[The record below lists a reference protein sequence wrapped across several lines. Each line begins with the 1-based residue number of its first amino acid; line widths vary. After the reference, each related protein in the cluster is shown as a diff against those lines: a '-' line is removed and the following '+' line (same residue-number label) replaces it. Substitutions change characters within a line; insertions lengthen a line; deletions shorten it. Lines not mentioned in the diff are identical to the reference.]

1 MSHPLEQKI
10 AALRRRTRRAAT
22 IYGLSAAAAAVLG
35 VVTVLG
41 LADYCLRFQD
51 RGLRIIASL
60 LALGSLGWA
69 VYRYRSLARKTR
81 LRDIDLALRVERRF
95 PGLEDRLLSSVE
107 FLRQSED
114 DPVAGSAAL
123 RRAVITQTTAESER
137 LDFSQVLDLR
147 PPARAAALLAAVC
160 LAAGMLVVLA
170 PLASRTAVARLI
182 NPLGDT
188 RWPQETHLAIR
199 RPVERV
205 ARGQAFEVEVI
216 DARGVRLPP
225 DVRIHYRYEGPDG
238 KVMEESERM
247 QYADA
252 AMAARRENVLR
263 PFSYRV
269 TGGDDRSMPWMDVDV
284 VDPPAVES
292 LDIRLIPPAYT
303 GWPAEKS
310 GKHIRAIVGTRIEMT
325 GKATRPLESAS
336 LRLEDGKQIHAQVSD
351 DGCEF
356 TLSPTLIVE
365 KSGAYWFDLVDREGL
380 HGGSDDRWDIRA
392 VADAPPTVAIDQPT
406 SNLFVAPQA
415 VVPLRVSAKDDLALR
430 RIDLVFA
437 RSQPTGEKSKEKPEE
452 KSLPLYAGPDKPP
465 LRSASGGAS
474 GDGAM
479 AEGERHVVEHR
490 WELGPLKLMPGVQLN
505 FWATAGDYL
514 PQTGKSEPR
523 QLIVVTPQELQDRI
537 AGRQQMILAELQRAL
552 KMQRSS
558 RAQVEALQIRS
569 AEVGRIEQAD
579 VDRCQAAQ
587 LSQREVSQLLTSRG
601 EGLPMHVFALLA
613 ELENNRIQSGDA
625 QRWMRNLLAEIEQLD
640 REHLTVIGR
649 ELTAAAKTAQIE
661 LQEKARPPQDKTA
674 VTASLVAAGKHQDEA
689 IAALERMLGQL
700 SRWDNYRRFH
710 REISQLLRDQE
721 ELSRRTAEVG
731 RRTLTQEL
739 RDLAP
744 QDSADLKIVSS
755 RQLELARQL
764 DRILQEMDQAGG
776 ELRNSD
782 PSAAETVADA
792 LDEARRLAIGGQMRT
807 AAAQIEQNQ
816 IGQSMAGQ
824 KQIGQDLQEV
834 LDILG
839 NRRQHELAR
848 LVKKLRDAAD
858 DLAAIE
864 QKQAGLRKRLDEGV
878 KEAGESARRAIIGKA
893 GDEQKAIQQEAESL
907 ARRLERLQ
915 AEATKLALL
924 RAAALMGEAGR
935 NADRNDG
942 DAARRRAADAE
953 KALTETRR
961 QLAEALRQAA
971 VELAME
977 QLARLEDNLKHLHG
991 QQQNAIDETKRLH
1004 ALEQSQGE
1012 LTRAQALSLRD
1023 LVRLER
1029 SLQTD
1034 AARLGEQLAGA
1045 GAFEMALTGA
1055 AGDMGRA
1062 AALLDR
1068 RETGDGAQ
1076 RAEHDALRRLDMLL
1090 EALKPEEP
1098 TAESD
1103 GGGGQGNQQ
1112 GPPPGAGIQS
1122 LAELKLLKL
1131 LQHEVN
1137 LRTET
1142 LQQAVAPD
1150 GKPNEQQRRQF
1161 QSLAD
1166 QQGRLADLL
1175 LQLLRPVQQKPEDE
1189 PAGEPI
1195 IPKHFLRS
1203 FPKGGARLAAAG
1215 TDDARLAAADH
1226 RFAAVPAA
1234 ARDPGPTYRRPLN
1247 ETAAVQ
1253 VPIDDELRRELGGA
1267 AQSESDKDANPLLSI
1282 TRQMRDVQA
1291 RINQAD
1297 GGKRTQKLQQQIVGE
1312 LERLIQQARKA
1323 AKACKPGTSQPQGI
1337 SPRTPIGQPPK
1348 PGTGG
1353 QNPSNKPAT
1362 GSAPRPPDGGQIRKP
1377 NLEDVRS
1384 MMKQLWGELPGQ
1396 ARQQMLQSPV
1406 EELPPKYEVLIEDYF
1421 HRLSEQ
1427 KPGER

>member
-10 AALRRRTRRAAT
+10 AALRRRTRRAVT
-22 IYGLSAAAAAVLG
+22 IYGLSAAVAAVLG

-69 VYRYRSLARKTR
+69 VYRYRCLARRTR

-95 PGLEDRLLSSVE
+95 PALDDSLLSSVE

-137 LDFSQVLDLR
+137 LDFSQVLDPR
-147 PPARAAALLAAVC
+147 PPLRAATLLVAVC
-160 LAAGMLVVLA
+160 LAAGMLLVLD

-247 QYADA
+247 QFADM

-269 TGGDDRSMPWMDVDV
+269 TGGDDRLMPWMDVDV

-303 GWPAEKS
+303 GWPAEQS
-310 GKHIRAIVGTRIEMT
+310 GKHVRALVGTRIKIA
-325 GKATRPLESAS
+325 GKATRPLESAA
-336 LRLEDGKQIHAQVSD
+336 LRLEDGKEIHAQVSD
-351 DGCEF
+351 DGYEF
-356 TLSPTLIVE
+356 ALPSPGDPAIVVE
-365 KSGAYWFDLVDREGL
+365 KSGSYWFDLVDREGL

-392 VADAPPTVAIDQPT
+392 VADAPPTVTIDQPT
-406 SNLFVAPQA
+406 SNLFVTPQA

-430 RIDLVFA
+430 RIDLAFA
-437 RSQPTGEKSKEKPEE
+437 RSQPAGEKSKEKQDE
-452 KSLPLYAGPDKPP
+452 KPLPLYAGPDKPP
-465 LRSASGGAS
+465 VRSAAGGAA

-479 AEGERHVVEHR
+479 AEGERRVVEHR
-490 WELGPLKLMPGVQLN
+490 WELAPLKLTPGVQLN

-537 AGRQQMILAELQRAL
+537 AGRQQLILAELQRAL
-552 KMQRSS
+552 KMQRGS

-587 LSQREVSQLLTSRG
+587 LSQREVNQLLTGRG

-625 QRWMRNLLAEIEQLD
+625 QRWMRALLAEIEQLD
-640 REHLTVIGR
+640 REHLTAIGR

-661 LQEKARPPQDKTA
+661 LQEKARPPQNKTS
-674 VTASLVAAGKHQDEA
+674 VTAPLVAAGKHQDEV

-744 QDSADLKIVSS
+744 QDSADLKIIAG

-782 PSAAETVADA
+782 PLAAETVADA
-792 LDEARRLAIGGQMRT
+792 LDEARRLSIGGQMRT
-807 AAAQIEQNQ
+807 AAAQVQQNQ
-816 IGQSMAGQ
+816 IGQSVAGQ

-839 NRRQHELAR
+839 NRRQHELVL
-848 LVKKLRDAAD
+848 LVKKLSDAAA

-864 QKQAGLRKRLDEGV
+864 QKQAGLRKQLDESA
-878 KEAGESARRAIIGKA
+878 KEASESARRTIIGKA
-893 GDEQKAIQQEAESL
+893 GAEQKAIQQEATSL

-915 AEATKLALL
+915 AEAARLALR
-924 RAAALMGEAGR
+924 RAAELMGEAGQ
-935 NADRNDG
+935 NADQNDG
-942 DAARRRAADAE
+942 DAARRRTADAE
-953 KALTETRR
+953 KALAETRR
-961 QLAEALRQAA
+961 QLAQALRQAA

-977 QLARLEDNLKHLHG
+977 QLARLEDNLKHLHR

-1004 ALEQSQGE
+1004 ALAQSQGE
-1012 LTRAQALSLRD
+1012 LTRAQALAVRD

-1068 RETGDGAQ
+1068 RETGDGTQ
-1076 RAEHDALRRLDMLL
+1076 QAEQDALQRLDMLL

-1137 LRTET
+1137 LRTEK
-1142 LQQAVAPD
+1142 LQQAVGPD
-1150 GKPNEQQRRQF
+1150 GRPDDQQRRQF
-1161 QSLAD
+1161 QSLAE

-1175 LQLLRPVQQKPEDE
+1175 LQLLRPAEQKPEDE
-1189 PAGEPI
+1189 PAGEPKTQ
-1195 IPKHFLRS
+1195 KH
-1203 FPKGGARLAAAG
+1203 
-1215 TDDARLAAADH
+1215 
-1226 RFAAVPAA
+1226 
-1234 ARDPGPTYRRPLN
+1234 YRR
-1247 ETAAVQ
+1247 A
-1253 VPIDDELRRELGGA
+1253 IDDELRRELGGA
-1267 AQSESDKDANPLLSI
+1267 AQSETDGTANPLLSI
-1282 TRQMRDVQA
+1282 ARQMRDVQA

-1297 GGKRTQKLQQQIVGE
+1297 GGKPTQKLQQQIVAE
-1312 LERLIQQARKA
+1312 LERLIQQARQA
-1323 AKACKPGTSQPQGI
+1323 AKACKPGTSQQQGI
-1337 SPRTPIGQPPK
+1337 SSRTPIGQQPK

-1353 QNPSNKPAT
+1353 KTPSDKPAT
-1362 GSAPRPPDGGQIRKP
+1362 GSTQRPPDGGQVRKP
-1377 NLEDVRS
+1377 SIEDVRT

-1421 HRLSEQ
+1421 RRLSQ
-1427 KPGER
+1427 QNPGEP